1 MNWRP
6 GATNSSLRQRAELL
20 KDIRRFFDS
29 RGVLEVETPLLAA
42 APVTD
47 PHIQALAVPHPC
59 GDGQLWLQTSPEY
72 AMKRLLAA
80 DLGAIYQICKAFR
93 KDEAGSRHNPEF
105 TLLEWYRP
113 GFDLAQLQ
121 AEALDLLAMALG
133 QRPHEVLSY
142 AAAFQCYLQIDISN
156 VDDATL
162 VAKASAY
169 GDWPEQADRSDCL
182 DFLFATAIEPQLG
195 RDVFTVICD
204 YPAAQAALAQT
215 HIDEHGQQV
224 ASRFELYVDGIELAN
239 AYHELLDADE
249 HRCRFQADLAQ
260 RRNMGLDAVP
270 VDEALLAALDA
281 GLPACSGIAL
291 GLDRLLMI
299 KLGASSIDEVLA
311 FSLPRL

>member
-29 RGVLEVETPLLAA
+29 RGVLEVETPLLAV

-121 AEALDLLAMALG
+121 AEALDLLTMALG
-133 QRPHEVLSY
+133 PRRHEVLSY
-142 AAAFQCYLQIDISN
+142 ASAFQRYLQIDIASA
-156 VDDATL
+156 DDAAL
-162 VAKASAY
+162 VAKASEY
-169 GDWPEQADRSDCL
+169 GDWPAQTDRSDCL

-195 RDVFTVICD
+195 RDVFTVISD

-249 HRCRFQADLAQ
+249 HRRRFQADLAQ
-260 RRNMGLDAVP
+260 RTELGLDAVP

-311 FSLPRL
+311 FSLSRL